1 MVQPWILRLAIDGV
15 ASDQFSKKI
24 YLYMAG
30 IMGVTLMSSVFR
42 FLMRWQLIG
51 VSRRVEHDIR
61 RKVFQHI
68 LILPR
73 PFFDRMST
81 GDIMSRMTN
90 DVQRV
95 RMVLGPS
102 LMQIGNTLFSLI
114 FALVFM
120 IMIDPKLTF
129 LSLLPLPM
137 MPVIFYFLG
146 KRIRRH
152 SESVQKQ
159 IAAITSFSQENL
171 TGIRVIKAYNLQDV
185 ESEKMNRLSEGYV
198 KRNLSLVRVQGLFVP
213 MSILLSGLSTT
224 LVLLLCGW
232 WVIDGRIT
240 IGSVV
245 AFLEYLAILSWPMF
259 AIGWVTGQIQQG
271 SAAMQRI
278 QAVLNETPSKGMLS
292 ENTDSAHGDIDL
304 TGAVT
309 FKNVY
314 FRYRPDQPD
323 ILRNLNF
330 TIDKGATAAIM
341 GGSGSGKS
349 TIIHLLTRSYVP
361 DSGEILLNSHRIDQL
376 PEFIVREHV
385 GIVPQNIILFSD
397 TIRNNIIFGSKNVD
411 QIDFDHIL
419 GSVQLDR
426 ELSEFPR
433 QLETQL
439 GERGVNISGGQK
451 QRLTMARMLAKES
464 AIILLDDPFSSV
476 DIVTEEKILDALLS
490 NTINQTIIL
499 VTHRV
504 NTARRADKIFVLRNG
519 TIVEE
524 GAHDELIQKGGYY
537 YELFKKQSLMEEL
550 ESF

>member
-1 MVQPWILRLAIDGV
+1 
-15 ASDQFSKKI
+15 
-24 YLYMAG
+24 
-30 IMGVTLMSSVFR
+30 
-42 FLMRWQLIG
+42 
-51 VSRRVEHDIR
+51 
-61 RKVFQHI
+61 
-68 LILPR
+68 
-73 PFFDRMST
+73 
-81 GDIMSRMTN
+81 
-90 DVQRV
+90 
-95 RMVLGPS
+95 
-102 LMQIGNTLFSLI
+102 
-114 FALVFM
+114 
-120 IMIDPKLTF
+120 
-129 LSLLPLPM
+129 
-137 MPVIFYFLG
+137 
-146 KRIRRH
+146 
-152 SESVQKQ
+152 
-159 IAAITSFSQENL
+159 
-171 TGIRVIKAYNLQDV
+171 
-185 ESEKMNRLSEGYV
+185 
-198 KRNLSLVRVQGLFVP
+198 
-213 MSILLSGLSTT
+213 
-224 LVLLLCGW
+224 
-232 WVIDGRIT
+232 
-240 IGSVV
+240 
-245 AFLEYLAILSWPMF
+245 MF
-259 AIGWVTGQIQQG
+259 AIGWVTGQVQQG

-278 QAVLNETPSKGMLS
+278 QAVLNETPSKGMLP

-330 TIDKGATAAIM
+330 TIGKGATAAIM

>member
-30 IMGVTLMSSVFR
+30 IMGVTLLSSVFR

-213 MSILLSGLSTT
+213 MSIFLAGLSTT

-259 AIGWVTGQIQQG
+259 AIGWVTGQVQQG

-278 QAVLNETPSKGMLS
+278 QAVLNETPSKGMLP

-330 TIDKGATAAIM
+330 TIGKGATAAIM

-361 DSGEILLNSHRIDQL
+361 DSGEILLNNHRIDQL
-376 PEFIVREHV
+376 PEFVVREHV

-524 GAHDELIQKGGYY
+524 GAHGELIQKGGYY

-550 ESF
+550 ESI